1 MVQTKGSKQS
11 HLWIIFSTTQELAAA
26 TRLIERL
33 ILAGAHDF
41 TRAALRTSFLASCVS
56 ASRSRTMSLADTVTV
71 MAQRYNSHVLFV
83 LKFLNFS
90 GLFNYL
96 INVVKVL

>member
-1 MVQTKGSKQS
+1 MLCKVGLRDCMVQMKGSKQS
-11 HLWIIFSTTQELAAA
+11 HLWIISSTTQELAAA

-56 ASRSRTMSLADTVTV
+56 ACRSRTMSLADTVTV
-71 MAQRYNSHVLFV
+71 MAQR
-83 LKFLNFS
+83 
-90 GLFNYL
+90 
-96 INVVKVL
+96 